1 MAQGAEVNVKD
12 NDGNTALLLAC
23 ARGGT
28 DAVACLLLDNGAY
41 VNAKNKKGD
50 LPLPLAKKNSLTAT
64 VKAMER
70 KNARMR

>member
-1 MAQGAEVNVKD
+1 MNVKD
-12 NDGNTALLLAC
+12 KDGNTALLLAC
-23 ARGGT
+23 GREGT
-28 DAVACLLLDNGAY
+28 DAVACLLLDKGAY

-50 LPLPLAKKNSLTAT
+50 MPLPLAKKNGLGVT